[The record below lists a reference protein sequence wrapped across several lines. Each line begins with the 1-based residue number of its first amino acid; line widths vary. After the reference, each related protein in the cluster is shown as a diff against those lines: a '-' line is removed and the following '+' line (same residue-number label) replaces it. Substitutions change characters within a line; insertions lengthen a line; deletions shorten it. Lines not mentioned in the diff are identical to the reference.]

1 MPVNNVNPAVA
12 TVDPRDRVI
21 VALDLDNVVQARAL
35 VDRIGDAAHFY
46 KIGYRLGFSG
56 GLDFARTLIGEGKKV
71 FLDFKLHDIGNTV
84 SEGVA
89 AVASLGVDL
98 LTVHAYPQ
106 TMRAAVRGR
115 GDASMKLLAVTVLT
129 SYDDA
134 DLADAG
140 YAATVG
146 DLVARRAAQAR
157 EAGIDGIVCSPQ
169 EIGSVRGA
177 LGPQGLIVTP
187 GIRPAGADAGDQKRV
202 MTPGEAVRAGADHL
216 VIGRPITRA
225 DDPRAA
231 AHAIMDEIAGATGGA

>member
-1 MPVNNVNPAVA
+1 MSAAQSNAQAVS
-12 TVDPRDRVI
+12 VDPRDRVI
-21 VALDLDNVVQARAL
+21 VALDLDSVAQARAL
-35 VDRIGDAAHFY
+35 VDDIGDAAHFY

-56 GLDFARTLIGEGKKV
+56 GLDFARMLISEGKKV

-106 TMRAAVRGR
+106 TMQAAVRGR
-115 GDASMKLLAVTVLT
+115 GDAAMKLLAVTVLT

-134 DLADAG
+134 DLAEAG

-169 EIGSVRGA
+169 EIASVRAA

-187 GIRPAGADAGDQKRV
+187 GIRPVGADAGDQKRV

-216 VIGRPITRA
+216 VIGRPITKA

-231 AHAIMDEIAGATGGA
+231 AQAIMDEIADATGRA

>member
-1 MPVNNVNPAVA
+1 MSANNAKPSSAP
-12 TVDPRDRVI
+12 VDPRDRVI
-21 VALDLDNVVQARAL
+21 VALDLDSVAQARAL

-56 GLDFARTLIGEGKKV
+56 GLDFARTLISEGKKV

-106 TMRAAVRGR
+106 TMQAAVRGR

-140 YAATVG
+140 YASGVS
-146 DLVARRAAQAR
+146 DLVERRAAQAR
-157 EAGIDGIVCSPQ
+157 EAGIDGIVCSPR
-169 EIGSVRGA
+169 EIGPVRAA

-202 MTPGEAVRAGADHL
+202 MTPGEAVGAGADHL
-216 VIGRPITRA
+216 VIGRPITKA

-231 AHAIMDEIAGATGGA
+231 AQAIMDEIAGVTGSA